1 MFEASGYVP
10 LTAAAVSA
18 GLASTS
24 ACDSAVRGSAG
35 GAVAAADLLGSA
47 GARSAPL

>member
-10 LTAAAVSA
+10 LAVAAVSA
-18 GLASTS
+18 GLASTR
-24 ACDSAVRGSAG
+24 ACESAVRGSAG
-35 GAVAAADLLGSA
+35 GAGAAADLLGSG